1 MVSES
6 LHLASRLF
14 AQDPRSGLFVL
25 EAGMHLPMSVLLF
38 LVSSM
43 AAAETQPEPEP
54 GCLLQRTHSEAKHA
68 AVPISPIPKG
78 FRSLCP
84 ADPNLSC
91 RCAQYQDPR
100 NAIQASLSLEQCAS
114 RCGSSV
120 FEYRHDKHPT
130 YIVSWCEC
138 CGDVPEGSAPWVSMP
153 IFHPW
158 QSFSVYAGDALSG
171 VEGDPHVRTLDGGHY
186 TLLSQGTFS
195 LWRFSGVHAN
205 FMSKDRLGFA
215 LLDQAQAAQD
225 SLSAK
230 LEVAWFRFC
239 FKINP
244 AKNCNRVSFVMK
256 DGGNRTEIAVLSIS
270 CRSGHS
276 INVAIKMKRASDSRF
291 VNGEL
296 RILDCG

>member
-1 MVSES
+1 
-6 LHLASRLF
+6 
-14 AQDPRSGLFVL
+14 
-25 EAGMHLPMSVLLF
+25 MSVLLF

-43 AAAETQPEPEP
+43 AAGETQPELEP

-68 AVPISPIPKG
+68 AVPISPIPNG

-84 ADPNLSC
+84 ADPNLDC
-91 RCAQYQDPR
+91 RCAQHRPG
-100 NAIQASLSLEQCAS
+100 ISASFTFEQCAS
-114 RCGSSV
+114 RCGSASV
-120 FEYRHDKHPT
+120 FEYRHEKLLT
-130 YIVSWCEC
+130 GIRSYCEC
-138 CGDVPEGSAPWVSMP
+138 CGDVPQGSTPWEPTSV
-153 IFHPW
+153 HYPW
-158 QSFSVYAGDALSG
+158 TSASVYTAGDALSG

-205 FMSKDRLGFA
+205 FMSKDGLGFA
-215 LLDQAQAAQD
+215 LLDQQQAAQD
-225 SLSAK
+225 SLAAK
-230 LEVAWFRFC
+230 LEVAWFRFR

-244 AKNCNRVSFVMK
+244 AKNRNRVSFVMK
-256 DGGNRTEIAVLSIS
+256 DGGNRAEIAVLSIS

-296 RILDCG
+296 RILDCEWQGLEFVFSL